1 MGFSTPKPRFNLV
14 DFLNEKAT
22 PAARRR
28 PTWKRQP
35 LPEAVETDAPEAEAE
50 TDAETESEDT
60 AAEPAATD
68 SKG

>member
-1 MGFSTPKPRFNLV
+1 MGFSTPKPRFNLA

-35 LPEAVETDAPEAEAE
+35 LPKATEPHETPEPEASS
-50 TDAETESEDT
+50 SEV
-60 AAEPAATD
+60 
-68 SKG
+68 

>member
-22 PAARRR
+22 PAARRK

-35 LPEAVETDAPEAEAE
+35 LAEAVEAPDAEPEAPEA
-50 TDAETESEDT
+50 DAEPE
-60 AAEPAATD
+60 AAPQA
-68 SKG
+68 

>member
-22 PAARRR
+22 PAARRK

-35 LPEAVETDAPEAEAE
+35 LPEVAETPEAEAE
-50 TDAETESEDT
+50 P
-60 AAEPAATD
+60 AAEAEAEETTT
-68 SKG
+68 KE

>member
-14 DFLNEKAT
+14 DFLAEKAT

-35 LPEAVETDAPEAEAE
+35 LPEVIESDETAEAPEAEA
-50 TDAETESEDT
+50 DAD
-60 AAEPAATD
+60 AAEPEATTPNE
-68 SKG
+68 